1 MAWISAF
8 MAWRSTLTAWT
19 SAFHGQ
25 DIGFHDQDIGFRGQ
39 LAHHEFPRCF
49 GVRFGMLLRYPG
61 VP

>member
-1 MAWISAF
+1 